1 MNKEYNT
8 VRTTSSSD
16 SSDEQPFLPINPFA
30 EPITTMS
37 TTNPNHHGDDD
48 MIDID
53 FQNTT
58 NDRTTS
64 SVMNVD
70 LVNTHY
76 DDFQT
81 IDWLKDLMRD
91 RFRHRLLRTKSYQSF
106 FNKLLM
112 YHDAWSGWLC
122 VLLVGLSAGVIAA
135 VIDIGTNWIS
145 HLKQGICLNAF
156 WLNREQCCWAS
167 RELQYDN
174 VNSEECPEWF
184 TWPQVFGTYNKGAGE
199 FLLSYI
205 MYIFWSTIF
214 ATFAVL
220 LVKVFA
226 PYACGSGIPEIKT
239 ILGGFIIRGYLG
251 KWTLL
256 IKSIGMM
263 CATSAGLILGKEGPF
278 VHIACCC
285 GNIFS
290 YLFPKYGR
298 NEAKK
303 REILSA
309 AAAAGVSVAF
319 GAPIGGVLFSLE
331 EVSYYFP
338 YKTLWRSFFC
348 AMVGALV
355 VRSINPYGNGHDI
368 QFSIDYSVA
377 WASFELLPFILLGIL
392 GGLWGAF
399 FIKTNVWWCRFR
411 KNSRL
416 GQYTILEVVFLALIT
431 SFIIYPNSYTRMSMS
446 ELIKRLVSQC
456 RVEDMIDLCDYP
468 NAQFSNGKLKGSI
481 GLAGPGVHQAIWKLF
496 FALIIQVILVT
507 FTIGVKV
514 PSGLIIPSMS
524 IGAITGRIIGIITE
538 QLAIQN
544 PAFILF
550 RHDCSKEENCV
561 TPALYAIVG
570 ACAFLGGVSKM
581 TVSLVV
587 IMFELTGGLNYI
599 VPLMAAAMT
608 AKWIGD
614 GFVRGG
620 IYDAHIELNG
630 YPFLDNK
637 EEFNFTTIAA
647 DVMRPRPEQSLSLAY
662 LTQNGMTF
670 IEVENLLKE
679 TTHTSY
685 PVVVSREQPYLVGQ
699 IQRRDL
705 QIALKSQKMQRF
717 RLSQSLI
724 QFTSPSETT
733 INSDNEV
740 DNQNELRPTLN
751 SEVIRIGNLLDQAP
765 IIITDQTPMETVI
778 DLFRKLGLRQAFVTR
793 NGRLRGIITKKDIL
807 RHIQQLTSHSA
818 ETTMGSNQAKSQPLA
833 AVADKNLSSQPTV
846 DNSETKPKCKACCAC
861 PETKIIRDEC
871 VILNGEENCSKEIE
885 AHRAC
890 MRAAGFNI

>member
-8 VRTTSSSD
+8 VRTTSN
-16 SSDEQPFLPINPFA
+16 EQSFLPTNPFA
-30 EPITTMS
+30 EPTT
-37 TTNPNHHGDDD
+37 TTASSNTTHHGTDDD

-53 FQNTT
+53 FRNSN
-58 NDRTTS
+58 NDKL
-64 SVMNVD
+64 NN

-91 RFRHRLLRTKSYQSF
+91 RFRHRLLRAKTHNSLI
-106 FNKLLM
+106 NKLLM

-122 VLLVGLSAGVIAA
+122 VLLVGLSAGVIAG

-145 HLKQGICLNAF
+145 HLKHGICLNAF

-167 RELQYDN
+167 RNLQYTS
-174 VNSEECPEWF
+174 VNTEECTEWF
-184 TWPQVFGTYNKGAGE
+184 TWPQVFGLYGTGFGRD
-199 FLLSYI
+199 LLSYI

-331 EVSYYFP
+331 EISYYFP

-368 QFSIDYSVA
+368 QFSIDYSVP
-377 WASFELLPFILLGIL
+377 WASFELLPFIILGIL

-399 FIKTNVWWCRFR
+399 FIKTNIWWSRVR

-416 GQYTILEVVFLALIT
+416 GKYTTLEVVGLALIT
-431 SFIIYPNSYTRMSMS
+431 AIIIYPNPYTRMSMS

-456 RVEDMIDLCDYP
+456 RVGDMIDLCDYP
-468 NAQFSNGKLKGSI
+468 GSPFISGTSKGSV
-481 GLAGPGVHQAIWKLF
+481 GLAGPGVHRAIWQLF
-496 FALIIQVILVT
+496 FALIVQVLLVT
-507 FTIGVKV
+507 FTIGTKV
-514 PSGLIIPSMS
+514 PSGIIIPSMS

-544 PAFILF
+544 PTFILF
-550 RHDCSKEENCV
+550 RHDCSKDENCV

-581 TVSLVV
+581 TISLVV
-587 IMFELTGGLNYI
+587 IMFELTGGLTYI

-614 GFVRGG
+614 SFVRGG

-647 DVMRPRPEQSLSLAY
+647 EVMRPRPEQQTSLAF

-670 IEVENLLKE
+670 SDIESLLKE
-679 TTHTSY
+679 TTHTLY
-685 PVVVSREQPYLVGQ
+685 PVVVTREHPYVVGQ

-705 QIALKSQKMQRF
+705 QVVLRSQKMHRY
-717 RLSQSLI
+717 RLSSSVI
-724 QFTSPSETT
+724 QFTSPAEAAQ
-733 INSDNEV
+733 NSDYESDSRSDQRLTTN
-740 DNQNELRPTLN
+740 T
-751 SEVIRIGNLLDQAP
+751 EVIRIGNLLDQAP
-765 IIITDQTPMETVI
+765 IIVTDQTPMETVI

-807 RHIQQLTSHSA
+807 RHIHQMSSHNT
-818 ETTMGSNQAKSQPLA
+818 ETAYY
-833 AVADKNLSSQPTV
+833 
-846 DNSETKPKCKACCAC
+846 DN
-861 PETKIIRDEC
+861 
-871 VILNGEENCSKEIE
+871 
-885 AHRAC
+885 
-890 MRAAGFNI
+890 

>member
-8 VRTTSSSD
+8 VRTTSN
-16 SSDEQPFLPINPFA
+16 EQSFLPTNPFA
-30 EPITTMS
+30 EPTTTAS
-37 TTNPNHHGDDD
+37 SNTTHHGTDDD

-53 FQNTT
+53 FRNSN
-58 NDRTTS
+58 NDKLNNG
-64 SVMNVD
+64 VMNVD

-91 RFRHRLLRTKSYQSF
+91 RFRHRLLRAKTHNSLI
-106 FNKLLM
+106 NKLLM

-122 VLLVGLSAGVIAA
+122 VLLVGLSAGVIAG

-145 HLKQGICLNAF
+145 HLKHGICLNAF

-167 RELQYDN
+167 RNLQYTS
-174 VNSEECPEWF
+174 VNTEECAEWF
-184 TWPQVFGTYNKGAGE
+184 TWPQVFGLYGTGFGRD
-199 FLLSYI
+199 LLSYI

-331 EVSYYFP
+331 EISYYFP

-368 QFSIDYSVA
+368 QFSIDYSVP

-399 FIKTNVWWCRFR
+399 FIKTNIWWSRVR

-416 GQYTILEVVFLALIT
+416 GQYTTLEVVGLAIIT
-431 SFIIYPNSYTRMSMS
+431 AIIIYPNPYTRMSMS

-456 RVEDMIDLCDYP
+456 RVGDMIDLCDYP
-468 NAQFSNGKLKGSI
+468 GSPFISGTSKGSV
-481 GLAGPGVHQAIWKLF
+481 GLAGPGVHRAIWQLF
-496 FALIIQVILVT
+496 FALIVQVLLVT
-507 FTIGVKV
+507 FTIGTKV
-514 PSGLIIPSMS
+514 PSGIIIPSMS

-544 PAFILF
+544 PTFILF
-550 RHDCSKEENCV
+550 RHDCSKDENCV

-581 TVSLVV
+581 TISLVV
-587 IMFELTGGLNYI
+587 IMFELTGGLTYI

-647 DVMRPRPEQSLSLAY
+647 EVMRPRPEQQASLAF

-670 IEVENLLKE
+670 SDIECLLKE
-679 TTHTSY
+679 TSHTLY
-685 PVVVSREQPYLVGQ
+685 PVVVTREHPYVVGQ

-705 QIALKSQKMQRF
+705 QVVLRSQKMHRY
-717 RLSQSLI
+717 RLSSSVI
-724 QFTSPSETT
+724 QFTSPAEAAQ
-733 INSDNEV
+733 NSDYESDSRSDQRLTTN
-740 DNQNELRPTLN
+740 T
-751 SEVIRIGNLLDQAP
+751 EVIRIGNLLDQAP
-765 IIITDQTPMETVI
+765 IIVTDQTPMETVI

-807 RHIQQLTSHSA
+807 RHIQQMSSHNI
-818 ETTMGSNQAKSQPLA
+818 ETTYY
-833 AVADKNLSSQPTV
+833 
-846 DNSETKPKCKACCAC
+846 DN
-861 PETKIIRDEC
+861 
-871 VILNGEENCSKEIE
+871 
-885 AHRAC
+885 
-890 MRAAGFNI
+890 

>member
-1 MNKEYNT
+1 
-8 VRTTSSSD
+8 
-16 SSDEQPFLPINPFA
+16 
-30 EPITTMS
+30 
-37 TTNPNHHGDDD
+37 
-48 MIDID
+48 
-53 FQNTT
+53 
-58 NDRTTS
+58 
-64 SVMNVD
+64 
-70 LVNTHY
+70 
-76 DDFQT
+76 
-81 IDWLKDLMRD
+81 
-91 RFRHRLLRTKSYQSF
+91 
-106 FNKLLM
+106 
-112 YHDAWSGWLC
+112 
-122 VLLVGLSAGVIAA
+122 
-135 VIDIGTNWIS
+135 
-145 HLKQGICLNAF
+145 
-156 WLNREQCCWAS
+156 
-167 RELQYDN
+167 
-174 VNSEECPEWF
+174 
-184 TWPQVFGTYNKGAGE
+184 
-199 FLLSYI
+199 
-205 MYIFWSTIF
+205 
-214 ATFAVL
+214 
-220 LVKVFA
+220 
-226 PYACGSGIPEIKT
+226 
-239 ILGGFIIRGYLG
+239 
-251 KWTLL
+251 
-256 IKSIGMM
+256 
-263 CATSAGLILGKEGPF
+263 
-278 VHIACCC
+278 
-285 GNIFS
+285 
-290 YLFPKYGR
+290 
-298 NEAKK
+298 
-303 REILSA
+303 
-309 AAAAGVSVAF
+309 
-319 GAPIGGVLFSLE
+319 
-331 EVSYYFP
+331 
-338 YKTLWRSFFC
+338 
-348 AMVGALV
+348 
-355 VRSINPYGNGHDI
+355 
-368 QFSIDYSVA
+368 
-377 WASFELLPFILLGIL
+377 
-392 GGLWGAF
+392 
-399 FIKTNVWWCRFR
+399 
-411 KNSRL
+411 
-416 GQYTILEVVFLALIT
+416 
-431 SFIIYPNSYTRMSMS
+431 MSMS

-550 RHDCSKEENCV
+550 RHDCSKGKLTKENCV

>member
-1 MNKEYNT
+1 MFVTGEH
-8 VRTTSSSD
+8 
-16 SSDEQPFLPINPFA
+16 PFLPVNPFA
-30 EPITTMS
+30 QPIIHS
-37 TTNPNHHGDDD
+37 TTTSPTSNNSHYPQDED
-48 MIDID
+48 MVDI
-53 FQNTT
+53 T
-58 NDRTTS
+58 NDITINKHNGTS
-64 SVMNVD
+64 ETNKPNGLMSGVD
-70 LVNTHY
+70 IISTHY

-91 RFRHRLLRTKSYQSF
+91 RFRHRMLRSKRRESF
-106 FNKLLM
+106 LRKLLM

-135 VIDIGTNWIS
+135 VIDIGTNWII
-145 HLKQGICLNAF
+145 HLRNGICLNAF

-167 RELQYDN
+167 KKLNYDRFN
-174 VNSEECPEWF
+174 TEECGEWF
-184 TWPQVFGTYNKGAGE
+184 TWPQVFGDYRTGAFE
-199 FLLSYI
+199 YILSYFMFI
-205 MYIFWSTIF
+205 LWSVIF

-331 EVSYYFP
+331 EISYYFP

-368 QFSIDYSVA
+368 QFSIDYSVP
-377 WASFELLPFILLGIL
+377 WASFELIPFILLGIL

-411 KNSRL
+411 KNTRL
-416 GQYTILEVVFLALIT
+416 GQYTITEVVCLALVT
-431 SFIIYPNSYTRMSMS
+431 AIICYPNPYTRMSMP

-456 RVEDMIDLCDYP
+456 KVEDSIDLCDYSREP
-468 NAQFSNGKLKGSI
+468 ISSAKIKVPAA
-481 GLAGPGVHQAIWKLF
+481 LAGEGVHRAMWELF
-496 FALIIQVILVT
+496 FALIVQILLVT

-514 PSGLIIPSMS
+514 PAGLIIPSMS
-524 IGAITGRIIGIITE
+524 IGAITGRIIGVITE
-538 QLAIQN
+538 QLALQN
-544 PAFILF
+544 PNFILF
-550 RHDCSKEENCV
+550 KHECNKADENCV
-561 TPALYAIVG
+561 TPGLYAIVG

-587 IMFELTGGLNYI
+587 IMFELTGGLTYI

-614 GFVRGG
+614 GFIRGG

-637 EEFNFTTIAA
+637 EEFNFTTTAN
-647 DVMRPRPEQSLSLAY
+647 DVMRPRPEQSSSLAY

-670 IEVENLLKE
+670 SEVDSILKH

-685 PVVVSREQPYLVGQ
+685 PVVVSKDQPYIVGQ

-705 QIALKSQKMQRF
+705 QILLKSQKTQHF
-717 RLSQSLI
+717 IASSYYI
-724 QFTSPSETT
+724 QFTAPSDSSTSPNLDSDLQDEQRLTT
-733 INSDNEV
+733 SQPEI
-740 DNQNELRPTLN
+740 
-751 SEVIRIGNLLDQAP
+751 IRVGNLLDQAP

-778 DLFRKLGLRQAFVTR
+778 DMFRKLGLRQAFITH
-793 NGRLRGIITKKDIL
+793 NGRLRGIITKKDVL
-807 RHIQQLTSHSA
+807 RHMQQMASHSPDA
-818 ETTMGSNQAKSQPLA
+818 FYDT
-833 AVADKNLSSQPTV
+833 
-846 DNSETKPKCKACCAC
+846 
-861 PETKIIRDEC
+861 
-871 VILNGEENCSKEIE
+871 
-885 AHRAC
+885 
-890 MRAAGFNI
+890 

>member
-1 MNKEYNT
+1 MNEKKYLLVDFDMNREYNT
-8 VRTTSSSD
+8 VRTTSND
-16 SSDEQPFLPINPFA
+16 QPFLPINPFA
-30 EPITTMS
+30 EPTT
-37 TTNPNHHGDDD
+37 TTSSSNPNHHGGTDED

-53 FQNTT
+53 FRNNHQ
-58 NDRTTS
+58 DRPHNG
-64 SVMNVD
+64 VMDVD
-70 LVNTHY
+70 LVNSHY

-91 RFRHRLLRTKSYQSF
+91 RFRHRLLRAKTHKSF
-106 FNKLLM
+106 LNKILM

-135 VIDIGTNWIS
+135 VIDIGTNWAS
-145 HLKQGICLNAF
+145 HLKNGICLNAF

-167 RELQYDN
+167 RDVEYSN
-174 VNSEECPEWF
+174 VNTEKCAQWF
-184 TWPQVFGTYNKGAGE
+184 TWPEVFGTSGHGPGQY
-199 FLLSYI
+199 LLSYI

-214 ATFAVL
+214 ATFSVL

-368 QFSIDYSVA
+368 QFSIDYSVP
-377 WASFELLPFILLGIL
+377 WASFELIPFILLGIL

-416 GQYTILEVVFLALIT
+416 GHYTILEVVVLALVT
-431 SFIIYPNSYTRMSMS
+431 AFIIYPNPYTRMSMS
-446 ELIKRLVSQC
+446 ELIKRLVGQC
-456 RVEDMIDLCDYP
+456 RVEDTIDLCDYP
-468 NAQFSNGKLKGSI
+468 FAQNDNGKSKGNI
-481 GLAGPGVHQAIWKLF
+481 GLAGPGVHRAIWQLF
-496 FALIIQVILVT
+496 AALIVQVALVT

-524 IGAITGRIIGIITE
+524 IGAITGRIVGIITE

-544 PAFILF
+544 PTFPLF
-550 RHDCSKEENCV
+550 RHDCSKDENCV
-561 TPALYAIVG
+561 TPGLYAIVG

-587 IMFELTGGLNYI
+587 IMFELTGGLTYI

-637 EEFNFTTIAA
+637 EEFNFTTTAA
-647 DVMRPRPEQSLSLAY
+647 DVMRPRPEQPSLLAY
-662 LTQNGMTF
+662 LTQSGMTF
-670 IEVENLLKE
+670 LELDHLLKE

-685 PVVVSREQPYLVGQ
+685 PVVVSREQPYVVGQ
-699 IQRRDL
+699 VQRRHL
-705 QIALKSQKMQRF
+705 QMVLKSQKMQRY
-717 RLSQSLI
+717 RLSPCVI
-724 QFTSPSETT
+724 QFISPSETT
-733 INSDNEV
+733 ISTDCESDNQPE
-740 DNQNELRPTLN
+740 QRLN
-751 SEVIRIGNLLDQAP
+751 TNAEVIRVANLLDQAP
-765 IIITDQTPMETVI
+765 IIVTDQTPMETVI

-807 RHIQQLTSHSA
+807 RHIHQLTSHHH
-818 ETTMGSNQAKSQPLA
+818 ETTYY
-833 AVADKNLSSQPTV
+833 
-846 DNSETKPKCKACCAC
+846 
-861 PETKIIRDEC
+861 
-871 VILNGEENCSKEIE
+871 EN
-885 AHRAC
+885 
-890 MRAAGFNI
+890 